1 MEEITPPGSVV
12 PVYRAEVDAKQQ
24 EADQKERDRVAAEH
38 AEMLEPRKAPL
49 RRIGLTDAEIDVV
62 LGLA

>member
-1 MEEITPPGSVV
+1 MEEITPPESVV
-12 PVYRAEVDAKQQ
+12 PVYRGDVDVKQQ
-24 EADQKERDRVAAEH
+24 KADQKERERIAAEH

-49 RRIGLTDAEIDVV
+49 RRLGLTDAEIDVV